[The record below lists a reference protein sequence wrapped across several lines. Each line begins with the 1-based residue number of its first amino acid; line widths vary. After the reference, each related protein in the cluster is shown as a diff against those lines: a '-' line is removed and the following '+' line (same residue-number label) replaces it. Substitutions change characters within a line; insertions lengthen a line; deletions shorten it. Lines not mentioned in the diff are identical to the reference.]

1 MDFWI
6 NLGWSFKI
14 PTSNRPPSRY
24 ITVYAN
30 FNTRDVS
37 NLPVSITLIKNEE
50 REKEFSSN
58 KLYIYEVILRLK
70 FHGLFNKERK
80 KKKRKFLLLP
90 LIRIRRIKLVKV
102 SGYWR
107 AIVHTY
113 IYKYICYN
121 KIEIYFFSI
130 IFLKFSSF
138 HFTPYTFYTPPLITY
153 NVYNVSN

>member
-14 PTSNRPPSRY
+14 PASNRPPSRY

-70 FHGLFNKERK
+70 FHGLFNKEK
-80 KKKRKFLLLP
+80 KKKKKIFTFAIDSHPSYKTCQSVGILA
-90 LIRIRRIKLVKV
+90 
-102 SGYWR
+102 SDR
-107 AIVHTY
+107 AY
-113 IYKYICYN
+113 IHI
-121 KIEIYFFSI
+121 
-130 IFLKFSSF
+130 
-138 HFTPYTFYTPPLITY
+138 
-153 NVYNVSN
+153 